1 MEEEGKLK
9 KFFFVGCLRKWTRRK
24 LRTENLFFL
33 WRGGGAIQ
41 DSKDS
46 TIVRLTKVRKTG
58 TLLLFFP
65 HILLGHYDTFNVNCK
80 M

>member
-9 KFFFVGCLRKWTRRK
+9 KIFLVGCLRKWTRRK
-24 LRTENLFFL
+24 LRTENLFFVA
-33 WRGGGAIQ
+33 RGGGGAIQ

-46 TIVRLTKVRKTG
+46 TVVRLTKVRKIG

-65 HILLGHYDTFNVNCK
+65 TYFWGIMTLL